1 MQKKQAKFYLRYRI
15 LCKRQI
21 LHQDIEA
28 FVFLIQKLSDPSVG
42 GKKYGGDSSRALLQ
56 KATVKTFVF
65 PPQTFIAWKEM
76 GTKEAHTLPHQV
88 GAFR

>member
-1 MQKKQAKFYLRYRI
+1 MQKEQAKFYLRYRI

-28 FVFLIQKLSDPSVG
+28 FVFFIQKLSDPPVG
-42 GKKYGGDSSRALLQ
+42 GKNYGGDLSHALPR

-65 PPQTFIAWKEM
+65 PPQTLVAWKEI
-76 GTKEAHTLPHQV
+76 GTKEAWTLSHQV